1 MSVQGWKSKFVDS
14 RLINVKGGPGGQGL
28 PSSNWAGGNRG
39 NVVCVCKKNMTLE
52 KMMAAN
58 TSHQFMGKKGKD
70 SKKYDLVGSKGPYL
84 KVPVP
89 PGITAVSQSGATLG
103 IPDKY
108 GDAGGCSGGSDE
120 NHYVSQPGQ
129 QLSHT
134 LDLPELPSDVCLIGF
149 PNAGKSSLL
158 KALTRAK
165 PKIDNQPCKLDPSTR
180 ITTLN
185 PNLGVIEY
193 RDQRNNQ
200 INKSKRELSDVAIC
214 NYCAICKL
222 CLNVGVQILVADLP
236 GLVEG
241 AHLNVGLGNKF
252 LKHVIGTKLLVFV
265 VDVLGFQLHPTVP
278 HRTALENVLLLNQE
292 LEKYHKNLLHKPAI
306 LLVNKIDCDEE
317 EKLKTYKKL
326 VKKWEYINGYSQYL
340 PEELRSSQYINFLK
354 IIGASAWSPGNM
366 GMLDG
371 LIKEAINHIQNPPV
385 H

>member
-1 MSVQGWKSKFVDS
+1 MRNSFPGQGDKNQWDEGNMSVQGWKSKFVDS

-103 IPDKY
+103 EETYSILLVLGPTQSFLSWDLHNLVLRPTQS
-108 GDAGGCSGGSDE
+108 C
-120 NHYVSQPGQ
+120 PGTV
-129 QLSHT
+129 LY
-134 LDLPELPSDVCLIGF
+134 LNKLLF

-165 PKIDNQPCKLDPSTR
+165 PKIDNQPF
-180 ITTLN
+180 TTLN

-193 RDQRNNQ
+193 RDQRN
-200 INKSKRELSDVAIC
+200 
-214 NYCAICKL
+214 
-222 CLNVGVQILVADLP
+222 ILVADLP

-241 AHLNVGLGNKF
+241 AHHNVGLGNKF

-292 LEKYHKNLLHKPAI
+292 LEKYQKNLLYKPAI
-306 LLVNKIDCDEE
+306 LLVNKMDFDEE
-317 EKLKTYKKL
+317 EKLKTFKKL
-326 VKKWEYINGYSQYL
+326 VKKWEYINV
-340 PEELRSSQYINFLK
+340 PSSTEGGPHGLSISPSFSAFLY
-354 IIGASAWSPGNM
+354 
-366 GMLDG
+366 
-371 LIKEAINHIQNPPV
+371 
-385 H
+385 